1 MRTQSSGNSQI
12 GDAVDSEINRVIESF
27 SAQKCLNRANSLE
40 NIEEDSPA
48 YIEIVQ
54 EFKEALEIELAT
66 FLPIVK
72 LASGKYLIG
81 TKQR

>member
-1 MRTQSSGNSQI
+1 MRTQSSGNSQN

-27 SAQKCLNRANSLE
+27 SAKKCLNQANSLE